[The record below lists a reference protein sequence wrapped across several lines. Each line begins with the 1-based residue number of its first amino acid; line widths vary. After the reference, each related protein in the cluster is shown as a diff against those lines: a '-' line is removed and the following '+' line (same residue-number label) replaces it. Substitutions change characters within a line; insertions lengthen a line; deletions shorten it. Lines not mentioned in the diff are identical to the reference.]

1 MVLTSVYLSVNT
13 SLPSTSNI
21 KPVEIWLIF
30 NLSYPFLVI
39 LVNVVIQVI
48 GLMPDGTRG
57 CYLTYKTMKLLK
69 ALKHQQREDIERQHF
84 NDRIIRVESLMMM
97 KPNEENEEQNK
108 PLMSQSG
115 QKTQQ
120 ELSKSNYKILA
131 FEIWAKLLN
140 PIIYLTFTA
149 IYFIYYCLM

>member
-1 MVLTSVYLSVNT
+1 
-13 SLPSTSNI
+13 
-21 KPVEIWLIF
+21 
-30 NLSYPFLVI
+30 
-39 LVNVVIQVI
+39 
-48 GLMPDGTRG
+48 
-57 CYLTYKTMKLLK
+57 
-69 ALKHQQREDIERQHF
+69 
-84 NDRIIRVESLMMM
+84 MMM

-115 QKTQQ
+115 QKTEQ

-140 PIIYLTFTA
+140 PIIYLTFTT